1 MTESDVLDPKHEY
14 EVNIVYLLLSRYN
27 GDIARVAKIF
37 GQTNKNVRA
46 WLKQHRE
53 EVSQIFEKE
62 KKGTTGR
69 DEETPSIDK
78 LKRMALQRL
87 GATIPSES
95 DPSRVART
103 LEVLMKTTPS
113 NSGKATK
120 SMSQA
125 IIDGINAKNKDNEE
139 QQN

>member
-113 NSGKATK
+113 NSGKVPK